1 MVIQLYRPYTGDD
14 QNPWVVRRSMHQLKD
29 SWNRVGVQTFF
40 LQSSEN
46 RLVGG
51 IFRGST
57 SNQMGCPS
65 FNPRKISA
73 ISWLT
78 PFFWRSATPPPRER
92 PVVLA
97 MAHTHTFFFLA
108 KCGDPLGTKVS
119 FWVLWSFA
127 VWFWDWDV
135 FGHDLTTNRR
145 LPMRTVTN
153 RRRSFFVIHTCNLG
167 YQIEQA
173 KLQLPAPV
181 SKRARL
187 CCNFRRAASCLLR
200 PDWQCSNPSCS
211 IYSMF

>member
-73 ISWLT
+73 ISWFT

-97 MAHTHTFFFLA
+97 MAHTHTFFFSG
-108 KCGDPLGTKVS
+108 KMWRSPWHQS
-119 FWVLWSFA
+119 FFLSLMKLRCVVLRLRCLWSWSHNKSPTA
-127 VWFWDWDV
+127 DEDSNKSQEV
-135 FGHDLTTNRR
+135 L
-145 LPMRTVTN
+145 
-153 RRRSFFVIHTCNLG
+153 
-167 YQIEQA
+167 
-173 KLQLPAPV
+173 
-181 SKRARL
+181 L
-187 CCNFRRAASCLLR
+187 C
-200 PDWQCSNPSCS
+200 
-211 IYSMF
+211 YSYL